1 MEKKAEKIC
10 TKCDI
15 KYLLYMQLE
24 PQGGGREI
32 NLENQWPK
40 LFQICEKYKP
50 TNPKSLRT
58 PGRNM
63 KKI

>member
-1 MEKKAEKIC
+1 
-10 TKCDI
+10 
-15 KYLLYMQLE
+15 LQLE
-24 PQGGGREI
+24 PQGGGRGI

-63 KKI
+63 KKT